1 MTTLLA
7 LQPAAAATL
16 ARWHEMVSAEDL
28 SNLPTLLAEDV
39 KFRSPAVFK
48 PYSGA
53 PVVNLILNTVLQVFE
68 EFEYHRQFATPDGLN
83 AVLEFNAKVGDK
95 AIHPALINQGAG
107 RAINHEAVKEFF
119 GFRIEVG
126 RLDRGARA
134 SNAGDLRFFGNRE

>member
-16 ARWHEMVSAEDL
+16 TRWHEMVAAEDL
-28 SNLPTLLAEDV
+28 SELPTLLANDAQ
-39 KFRSPAVFK
+39 FRSPAVFK

-83 AVLEFNAKVGDK
+83 AVLEFKAKVGDK
-95 AIHPALINQGAG
+95 AIHGIDMIRFNEAGQITDFEVMIRPLSALQALAAEMGSRLAAFMPA
-107 RAINHEAVKEFF
+107 K
-119 GFRIEVG
+119 
-126 RLDRGARA
+126 
-134 SNAGDLRFFGNRE
+134 